1 LSVGTGTQ
9 LISASGDSSIKIWQL
24 DSEQLAAIH
33 TSNYSNTTN
42 AIDNDDDTYSISS
55 SIRTGAYESATTDSK
70 QLSVAAIA
78 TLNGHSSD
86 VYSVKYYPDECHVV
100 SGSHDRTV
108 KLWDISTTTEMK
120 TFTGH
125 DAGVLHVTTNN
136 HGSLLISGSRD
147 STIKFWDVMSGVCVR
162 TYNQV
167 KHMIISFTCECIL

>member
-1 LSVGTGTQ
+1 MRAVLLSGSQ

-24 DSEQLAAIH
+24 DSELLAAKH
-33 TSNYSNTTN
+33 TSDNSNTTT
-42 AIDNDDDTYSISS
+42 ISNDDDTYSSDS
-55 SIRTGAYESATTDSK
+55 SIRNGAYESFTTDSK
-70 QLSVAAIA
+70 QTSMAAIA
-78 TLNGHSSD
+78 TLTGHCSD

-125 DAGVLHVTTNN
+125 DAGVLHVTTNKLGN
-136 HGSLLISGSRD
+136 LLISGSRD

-167 KHMIISFTCECIL
+167 KHAIIFTVQS